1 MYVCLFVYY
10 SILICSDLMN
20 NDIVHD
26 TLVASKE
33 CNAVK
38 EGDFLVMPGDSAER
52 EKLSET
58 DVQMLQS
65 ILVHIS

>member
-1 MYVCLFVYY
+1 
-10 SILICSDLMN
+10 MN
-20 NDIVHD
+20 YDIVHD
-26 TLVASKE
+26 TPVASRE
-33 CNAVK
+33 CNAAK
-38 EGDFLVMPGDSAER
+38 EGDFLVMPGVSAER

>member
-1 MYVCLFVYY
+1 
-10 SILICSDLMN
+10 MN
-20 NDIVHD
+20 YDIVHD
-26 TLVASKE
+26 TPVASKE